1 MKVKRFVLCL
11 FMLTLIGGICFISC
25 GNTSKAKAES
35 DVAAETAEETFQSF
49 LKKFTSS
56 ASFQYTR
63 VKFPLKTPI
72 TLMTDD
78 GNSEKTFPFTQEK
91 WPLLDAE
98 TLKEERITQEEGGI
112 YVSKFTV
119 NEPTHKQFEAGYEES
134 EVDLRVIFDLIDGKW
149 YVTDCYTG
157 WYGYD
162 LPIDDLNETVKQV
175 KEENDTFKELHP

>member
-63 VKFPLKTPI
+63 VKFPLKTMGIVKRP
-72 TLMTDD
+72 
-78 GNSEKTFPFTQEK
+78 S
-91 WPLLDAE
+91 PLLRKNGRCWMPR
-98 TLKEERITQEEGGI
+98 L
-112 YVSKFTV
+112 
-119 NEPTHKQFEAGYEES
+119 
-134 EVDLRVIFDLIDGKW
+134 
-149 YVTDCYTG
+149 
-157 WYGYD
+157 
-162 LPIDDLNETVKQV
+162 
-175 KEENDTFKELHP
+175 

>member
-11 FMLTLIGGICFISC
+11 FMLTLMGGICFISC

-35 DVAAETAEETFQSF
+35 AATAETADEPFQTF

-78 GNSEKTFPFTQEK
+78 GNSEKTFPFT
-91 WPLLDAE
+91 
-98 TLKEERITQEEGGI
+98 I

-119 NEPTHKQFEAGYEES
+119 NEPTQKEFEAGYEES

-175 KEENDTFKELHP
+175 KEENQTFKELHP